1 MNVELF
7 FDINGDKKKVE
18 LSESIDYSLNKQF
31 IDLNDLTSYT
41 TDYSKTI
48 NIPMTPHNNELFNYV
63 FKLQS
68 IQDNSY
74 FTYNVNEKI
83 QCYLMWNNNILLEGW
98 FRLESADYKEKTYS
112 GTLIS
117 KLQPIFKDLLNT
129 DLEKFEQIISS
140 NGSTRSLMENIQV
153 NPRTILDSINR
164 DFTDSYN
171 ENDVNHYYDIIGFA
185 PQQVV
190 KSSSFDTTKIQYN
203 PASRTLPETW
213 RNPQTP
219 GVNIVDYVKWF
230 QETLRGVENPDTQ
243 YHEALI
249 QENMSFPQKLEMRC
263 TMYRTYFYVKS
274 LLKMI
279 KHKLRVENQIE
290 LDYDDIEDIIPTNLC
305 YFPKSIYNDKKFG
318 DSESNETDIS
328 VAFLNNQS
336 TIYPLASQVNGLF
349 NNNHKYSSCN
359 LVEDTSNSAV
369 SITQSDDKRFLI
381 VKNKLDQ
388 EQSLFCQLSGDVNYG
403 CSVINIANNL
413 RIKKIEISKELNYPF
428 IIPIYKN
435 ANTNDEQIIKFLVY
449 YPSKRK
455 KQSYKL
461 LVRSYLDYLKQ
472 YMPSHPDYEEFIDN
486 NDHKKEDV
494 WEIEKTI
501 TPNYFESIGS
511 GSFNINQS
519 FFKVTLASYEECT
532 ISFGEKLFFVPNIDE
547 VEQDENVVLFDG
559 NYKYSFNYSSFQ
571 KRDITQNFVG
581 GYNNIGEFVNANNT
595 YVTFNEYVYFDPT
608 IVTIKF
614 NYKTDYEHNWNNLN
628 DLFGNDFKPY
638 KWFFDFCKK
647 YRFYIEYDQFNS
659 KLTVFSKYFTN
670 EHGLNIVNKQIDYN
684 KSVKV
689 EPVNNKYS
697 YVQYGYSDK
706 NVPDKTKTDGDAQ
719 YGDIN
724 YETGYKEGSVLKLV
738 NYDEICPVFTD
749 PIVIPFNSILEW
761 EPNTSVNNIPV
772 RNQVLG
778 ISLLYDISDGKFAD
792 NEFYAIRGD
801 RKTLIDSNGIDIN
814 YWITSTNDIE
824 VVNNC
829 TCYHATLQF
838 ISYPV
843 GPDVSTK
850 YFRNFNYSGTN
861 PNGDNVSIFFNT
873 PSFVLNNEAVEN
885 SISIYKYRWEN
896 YLDEIFDINN
906 KKVTCY
912 VPLSV
917 AEYYNF
923 RFNQLWNIEGNL
935 FIVNKIID
943 YNPTN
948 NEPTKVELIQV
959 NNIENYN

>member
-48 NIPMTPHNNELFNYV
+48 KIPMTPSNNELFSYV
-63 FKLQS
+63 FKIQS
-68 IQDNSY
+68 IQDKSY
-74 FTYNVNEKI
+74 VTYTVNEKI
-83 QCYLMWNNNILLEGW
+83 KCYLIWNNNVLLEGW
-98 FRLESADYKEKTYS
+98 FRLESADNKEKTYS
-112 GTLIS
+112 GTLVS
-117 KLQPIFKDLLNT
+117 VLQPLFKELLET
-129 DLEKFEQIISS
+129 TLADFENIESADGS
-140 NGSTRSLMENIQV
+140 NRPLMENIQV
-153 NPRTILDSINR
+153 NPGTIFDSTDR
-164 DFTDSYN
+164 DFTDGYT
-171 ENDVNHYYDIIGFA
+171 ENDVNHYYDIMGFA

-190 KSSSFDTTKIQYN
+190 KSSAFDTTKIQYN

-219 GVNIVDYVKWF
+219 GVNIVDYIKWF
-230 QETLRGVENPDTQ
+230 QETLRSVENPDTQ

-249 QENMSFPQKLEMRC
+249 HENMSFPQKLEMRC

-279 KHKLRVENQIE
+279 KHKLRVEKNIE
-290 LDYDDIEDIIPTNLC
+290 LDYDDIVDIIPTNLC
-305 YFPKSIYNDKKFG
+305 YFPKSIFNDKKFG
-318 DSESNETDIS
+318 DSESNETDLSIS
-328 VAFLNNQS
+328 FLNYTS
-336 TIYPLASQVNGLF
+336 VYKLTSQVNGLF
-349 NNNHKYSSCN
+349 NNNRKWASCN
-359 LVEDTSNSAV
+359 IVADTANNAV
-369 SITQSDDKRFLI
+369 NISQSDDKRFI
-381 VKNKLDQ
+381 SIKNKLNQ
-388 EQSLFCQLSGDVNYG
+388 QQTVLFQIDGDFRYG
-403 CSVINIANNL
+403 IQINMIDALLAKTKNF
-413 RIKKIEISKELNYPF
+413 EFSKELKYP
-428 IIPIYKN
+428 ILIPIYKN
-435 ANTNDEQIIKFLVY
+435 GELPSTNPNRQIIKFLVY
-449 YPSKRK
+449 YGSKRK
-455 KQSYKL
+455 KEEYKKS
-461 LVRSYLDYLKQ
+461 VRSYLNTLKQ
-472 YMPSHPDYEEFIDN
+472 NMPLHPDYEEYIDN
-486 NDHKKEDV
+486 NDHTKEDI
-494 WEIEKTI
+494 WE
-501 TPNYFESIGS
+501 
-511 GSFNINQS
+511 
-519 FFKVTLASYEECT
+519 FFKTYDSRKIQTSNLKVEKSLFKITLAANEECT
-532 ISFGEKLFFVPNIDE
+532 LSFGERLFFGPNLD
-547 VEQDENVVLFDG
+547 EQDENVVLFSG
-559 NYKYSFNYSSFQ
+559 TYKRRSTPSSTDWS
-571 KRDITQNFVG
+571 KKYVNTTDMG
-581 GYNNIGEFVNANNT
+581 GYNQAGIYIDSDSDLNINQFI
-595 YVTFNEYVYFDPT
+595 YFDPT
-608 IVTIKF
+608 LLNIKF

-638 KWFFDFCKK
+638 KWLFDFCKK
-647 YRFYIEYDQFNS
+647 YRFYIDYDQFNN
-659 KLTVFSKYFTN
+659 KLTIFSKYFTN

-706 NVPDKTKTDGDAQ
+706 NVPDKTKTDENVQ

-724 YETGYKEGSVLKLV
+724 YPTGYKEGSTLKLV
-738 NYDEICPVFTD
+738 NYNEICPVFVD
-749 PIVIPFNSILEW
+749 PVAIPFNSIIEW
-761 EPNTSVNNIPV
+761 IPDVIENNIPI
-772 RNQVLG
+772 RNPSLG
-778 ISLLYDISDGKFAD
+778 ISLLYDISDDKFAD
-792 NEFYAIRGD
+792 NEFYAIRGEKKNLED
-801 RKTLIDSNGIDIN
+801 LDSNDVN

-838 ISYPV
+838 TTYPA
-843 GPDVSTK
+843 GPDISTNV
-850 YFRNFNYSGTN
+850 FRNFKYIGTN

-896 YLDEIFDINN
+896 YLDEIFDVNN
-906 KKVTCY
+906 KKITCY
-912 VPLSV
+912 VPLTV

-943 YNPTN
+943 FNPTN